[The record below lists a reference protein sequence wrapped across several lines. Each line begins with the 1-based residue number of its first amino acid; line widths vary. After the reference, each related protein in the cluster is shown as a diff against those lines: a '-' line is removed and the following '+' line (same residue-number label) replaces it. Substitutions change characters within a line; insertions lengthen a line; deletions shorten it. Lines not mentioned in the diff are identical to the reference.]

1 MRASFALHLA
11 RNQVFRDTNE
21 RPSELWPKKS
31 CRFFNLVVVAMPLL
45 SARSSLLAR
54 CPSLRRLKRQFVPLA
69 KSVII
74 VRIPIPMCIVVIVC
88 ALQPPH
94 AKALTSK
101 ELVESCK
108 SVEQRAQ
115 SMSDDEREQI
125 GLARI
130 FGHPPDST

>member
-21 RPSELWPKKS
+21 RPSDLWPKKS

-45 SARSSLLAR
+45 SARSSLLAG
-54 CPSLRRLKRQFVPLA
+54 CPSLRRLERQFVALA
-69 KSVII
+69 KPVIS
-74 VRIPIPMCIVVIVC
+74 VRIPIPICIVVIVC
-88 ALQPPH
+88 ALRPPH

-108 SVEQRAQ
+108 SVVQRAQ
-115 SMSDDEREQI
+115 SI
-125 GLARI
+125 YVG
-130 FGHPPDST
+130 